1 MSGYSLVTITVLHK
15 KPTFPPPLCAEQF
28 FFVQEENRD
37 ARNGQQIAGFA
48 NSNCLQQLSLT
59 VQSVRQRRTP
69 QPDSI
74 ATEGSFLSQLVMVIW
89 LSSGGWGKRKN
100 LTDERT
106 ARRCRRKP
114 FRFRKLLNQ
123 RAARL
128 AKVFCKMPCSRIKS
142 RLQFRLGSIHYI
154 SSPNLPDTQGIA
166 CWSRSSFIVETSL
179 RGCDARFL

>member
-1 MSGYSLVTITVLHK
+1 MKWSTNSRIRQFKLLATAIPNGTIHQAEKNATTRLYSYGGELLESTCHGHL
-15 KPTFPPPLCAEQF
+15 AEF
-28 FFVQEENRD
+28 RGL
-37 ARNGQQIAGFA
+37 GQA
-48 NSNCLQQLSLT
+48 
-59 VQSVRQRRTP
+59 
-69 QPDSI
+69 
-74 ATEGSFLSQLVMVIW
+74 E
-89 LSSGGWGKRKN
+89 N

-106 ARRCRRKP
+106 AKWCRRKP

-123 RAARL
+123 RATRL

-154 SSPNLPDTQGIA
+154 SGPNLPDTQGIA